1 MSASAHGD
9 LATTAPTRRPRR
21 GRHSV
26 PLALRLGIG
35 LDRSIWPVDRA
46 LAELRWAALTLGVMF
61 AIAAVAWALT
71 GSAGG
76 YANPVV
82 VSGIAFVAF
91 SAVAWAPVAPR
102 VANQA
107 LVRQALGPL
116 VVLIALAA
124 AGQYDPATLVP
135 PPGRPFIIL
144 ALTYAA
150 LTPGFLISA
159 GIVALASAG
168 LLVEH
173 GLRPGHQPIDDH
185 SVDFLVRTS
194 VTFLTAGAIHY
205 VDRGLR
211 RERRRAES
219 LAARKVAKADQLE
232 GLQRIVRRFDGSRP
246 VASIMQDVVDDVARD
261 VRHHARLGVP
271 ARRVRDAC
279 RWSAWPATTA
289 RSTSSR
295 SGVGIIGRAAATREA
310 IHVPDVLADP
320 DYRAA
325 RSDVRS
331 EFAVPVL
338 HGDEL
343 LGIVNIEGTAEKP
356 ITPAHI
362 AVAEMVARSIAA
374 ALRSAR
380 LDEERQGRL
389 HAIERVLAVSR
400 AMAADLERPRVVE
413 AVVDAARDL
422 LGADVVEFASRG
434 GDGTFRVDA
443 ASPAPIAR
451 GSRPR

>member
-91 SAVAWAPVAPR
+91 SAVAWAPIAPR

-159 GIVALASAG
+159 GA
-168 LLVEH
+168 
-173 GLRPGHQPIDDH
+173 
-185 SVDFLVRTS
+185 
-194 VTFLTAGAIHY
+194 
-205 VDRGLR
+205 
-211 RERRRAES
+211 RRA
-219 LAARKVAKADQLE
+219 
-232 GLQRIVRRFDGSRP
+232 GVRR
-246 VASIMQDVVDDVARD
+246 
-261 VRHHARLGVP
+261 P
-271 ARRVRDAC
+271 ARRAR
-279 RWSAWPATTA
+279 PATRARAASTTT
-289 RSTSSR
+289 RSTSSCGPR
-295 SGVGIIGRAAATREA
+295 S
-310 IHVPDVLADP
+310 
-320 DYRAA
+320 
-325 RSDVRS
+325 RS
-331 EFAVPVL
+331 
-338 HGDEL
+338 
-343 LGIVNIEGTAEKP
+343 
-356 ITPAHI
+356 
-362 AVAEMVARSIAA
+362 
-374 ALRSAR
+374 
-380 LDEERQGRL
+380 
-389 HAIERVLAVSR
+389 
-400 AMAADLERPRVVE
+400 
-413 AVVDAARDL
+413 
-422 LGADVVEFASRG
+422 
-434 GDGTFRVDA
+434 
-443 ASPAPIAR
+443 
-451 GSRPR
+451 